1 MTVSRHVEEVASP
14 QRLRVGAGV
23 VDFATREIE
32 MPGAR
37 RSVRVTPKAV
47 AVLRVL
53 ARSPGA
59 VFSRNDL
66 LAEAWPDTMPTDDVL
81 TQAITQLRKA
91 FGHGDV
97 GAAEGRRYIETIAKS
112 GYRLT
117 VPVSVLEPTALEHVP
132 LEDPSLACT
141 SAASPISSDASPAV
155 HPAPASSSASFP
167 SMAEVAAVPGSAS
180 TPGHAAWWAGAV
192 LALVAIVLVSLMLLA
207 PQIAGSGPV
216 PDDAAAAAQGKPYRL
231 VTSAAG
237 FELSPSLSPD
247 ASQVAY
253 SARTLHDGTPLPG
266 PSILIQATTGSAP
279 QALSVPAAGERDD
292 LPVWSPDGERI
303 AFARWDDTGGCRI
316 MLAAV
321 SVAGQAREITRCD
334 GSELLS
340 FDWLPDGSGLLF
352 GTMTGSP
359 DGAGV
364 RVLDLATGR
373 WRAIRYP
380 AEPGDIDYLPKVSP
394 DGRWIAFVRNP
405 QLGDLWRIPV
415 DGGEAEQL
423 TQLGA
428 ELRGL
433 SWARDGR
440 SLVYGRRIDS
450 ETRLHRLDLDTGTTS
465 DLGIEDAQMPAIA
478 RNADMVAFVHRQPQ
492 FGLNRI
498 DAVSGH
504 RERLFASSGRDTQ
517 PVLAPDGRQLLFTS
531 DRSGSSELWWAD
543 LERPDSLRP
552 ISGVRPDTRQPPVW
566 SADSRRV
573 LVSALDAHGRPRIVE
588 IEPASGAVTAL
599 PVPAAHPLQAAY
611 GEGGALL
618 VIEEEREGRTAL
630 VAYDRDWR
638 VRGRLDG
645 VSHVQFDPQ
654 RSRVLYT
661 RLDGNGIW
669 SATADLAQPQ
679 RLSADI
685 PSRWRY
691 RSWALTSDGQLSYL
705 DSDSGCRSR
714 MTRFAIG
721 DDGLERQDQRCLDA
735 SNRSTVNGFSS
746 HRHDWLVSIAVDDG
760 TDIGVMAMP
769 VTASEEWSLLA
780 KLLIALRKKAS

>member
-37 RSVRVTPKAV
+37 RSVRVTPKAL

-53 ARSPGA
+53 ARSSGA

-91 FGHGDV
+91 FGHGDI
-97 GAAEGRRYIETIAKS
+97 GADEGRRYIETIAKS

-117 VPVSVLEPTALEHVP
+117 VPVSVLELPALEQASVAHAS
-132 LEDPSLACT
+132 LEH
-141 SAASPISSDASPAV
+141 ASPASPVSIDAPPAV
-155 HPAPASSSASFP
+155 HPAAASSSAPFP
-167 SMAEVAAVPGSAS
+167 SKAEVAAVPGSA
-180 TPGHAAWWAGAV
+180 PAWRHAAWWAGAV
-192 LALVAIVLVSLMLLA
+192 LALVAIGLVSLMLVARQISGSRPA
-207 PQIAGSGPV
+207 PT
-216 PDDAAAAAQGKPYRL
+216 DAAAVVQGKPYRL

-247 ASQVAY
+247 ASRVAY

-266 PSILIQATTGSAP
+266 PSILIQSTTDSAP

-292 LPVWSPDGERI
+292 LPVWSPDGGRI
-303 AFARWDDTGGCRI
+303 AFARWDGAGGCRI

-321 SVAGQAREITRCD
+321 AVVGQSREIARCD

-359 DGAGV
+359 DGAGM
-364 RVLDLATGR
+364 RVFDLATGG

-380 AEPGDIDYLPKVSP
+380 AAAGDIDYLPKVSP
-394 DGRWIAFVRNP
+394 DGRWIAFLRNP
-405 QLGDLWRIPV
+405 QLGDLWRIPF

-433 SWARDGR
+433 SWTPDSQ

-450 ETRLHRLDLDTGTTS
+450 ETRLHRLDLGTRTIS

-478 RNADMVAFVHRQPQ
+478 RNADLIAFVHRQPQ
-492 FGLNRI
+492 FALNRI

-517 PVLAPDGRQLLFTS
+517 PVVAPDGRQLVFTS

-552 ISGVRPDTRQPPVW
+552 IPGVRPDTQQPPVW

-573 LVSALDAHGRPRIVE
+573 LISALDVHARPGIVE
-588 IEPASGAVTAL
+588 IEPASGAVTTL
-599 PVPAAHPLQAAY
+599 PVPAAHPLQAVY
-611 GEGGALL
+611 GEGDGLF

-630 VAYDRDWR
+630 VAYDRRWR
-638 VRGRLDG
+638 VRGRIDG
-645 VSHVQFDPQ
+645 VSHVQFDAQ

-661 RLDGNGIW
+661 RLDGKGIW
-669 SATADLAQPQ
+669 SARVDLAQPQ

-691 RSWALTSDGQLSYL
+691 RSWALTSDGHLSYL
-705 DSDSGCRSR
+705 DSDSGCRSK
-714 MTRFAIG
+714 MTRFVIA
-721 DDGLERQDQRCLDA
+721 DGGLDQQDEHCLDA
-735 SNRSTVNGFSS
+735 SNRSTVNGFSG
-746 HRHDWLVSIAVDDG
+746 HRQDWLVSIAVDDG

-769 VTASEEWSLLA
+769 DASNDDRSLIA
-780 KLLIALRKKAS
+780 KLLIALRRKAS